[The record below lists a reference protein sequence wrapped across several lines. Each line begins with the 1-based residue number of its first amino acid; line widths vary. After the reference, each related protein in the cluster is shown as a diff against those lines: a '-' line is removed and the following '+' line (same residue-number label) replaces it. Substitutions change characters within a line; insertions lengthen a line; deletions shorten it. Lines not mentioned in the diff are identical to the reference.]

1 MNILIIGCG
10 RVGSELAELLDKRGH
25 DVSVIDRRPEN
36 FDRLPGDFSGFTTT
50 GVPID
55 QNVLRKAGIESC
67 DAVCAVAQDDDLNIM
82 AAQMAKEIFGVQR
95 VFARISDVDKMDV
108 FKGFGLH
115 TVCPTVRMRRHRGRQ
130 QRDRGFP
137 RAQSGE
143 IHHDEHPRRVRREH
157 SRRHRAGAGR
167 IAVRDN
173 PPQRYFP
180 AVHRAGHHAERAGQA
195 RIREKNLKYTNTQR
209 TKEARHV

>member
-82 AAQMAKEIFGVQR
+82 AAQMAKEIF
-95 VFARISDVDKMDV
+95 
-108 FKGFGLH
+108 
-115 TVCPTVRMRRHRGRQ
+115 
-130 QRDRGFP
+130 
-137 RAQSGE
+137 
-143 IHHDEHPRRVRREH
+143 
-157 SRRHRAGAGR
+157 
-167 IAVRDN
+167 
-173 PPQRYFP
+173 
-180 AVHRAGHHAERAGQA
+180 
-195 RIREKNLKYTNTQR
+195 
-209 TKEARHV
+209 